1 MLYNDAGLAAQ
12 AIAAQIDQATRILIL
27 THINPDGD
35 AIGSMLSMWHALQS
49 LGKDTVPLASSPL
62 PGYAKWLPSAE
73 QIEVYQKGMAFPEV
87 DLVIM
92 VDTATLARVGRIY
105 DEHSHALTTT
115 PTVII
120 DHHVTNEG
128 AATVN
133 LIQPE
138 AASTCELLYALFRA
152 MDLPISSALATCL
165 LLGVTTDTQS
175 FQTSSTSSE
184 SLRVAADLLDLG
196 ADQERIVREVY
207 YALPQSST
215 ALIGLALTE
224 MKRDGPIAWARVT
237 LSMMR
242 ATGAEDE
249 AVDEVV
255 RAMQRVA
262 GVKALVVF
270 KERQDGT
277 TKISLRSVKSI
288 NVAALATRWGGGGH
302 EQAAGA
308 TLMASVEQAEHD
320 VVPQLRALAQG
331 VKN

>member
-1 MLYNDAGLAAQ
+1 MLYNDASLAAP
-12 AIAAQIDQATRILIL
+12 AIAARIDQAKRILIL

-35 AIGSMLSMWHALQS
+35 AIGSMLGMSHALQS
-49 LGKDTVPLASSPL
+49 LGKQVLPLASSSL
-62 PGYAKWLPSAE
+62 PGYATWLPGAE
-73 QIEVYQKGMAFPEV
+73 QIHVYRQGMQFPEV

-105 DEHSHALTTT
+105 DEHAQALLTL
-115 PTVII
+115 PIVIV

-152 MDLPISSALATCL
+152 LDIAISPELATCL

-175 FQTSSTSSE
+175 FQTSSTSAA

-196 ADQERIVREVY
+196 ADQKRIVREVY
-207 YALPQSST
+207 YALPESSA
-215 ALIGLALTE
+215 ALIGMALTE
-224 MKRDGPIAWARVT
+224 MRRDGPIAWARVT
-237 LSMMR
+237 LAMMR

-255 RAMQRVA
+255 RSMQRVA

-270 KERQDGT
+270 KERQDGS
-277 TKISLRSVKSI
+277 TKISLRSVQPI

-308 TLMASVEQAEHD
+308 TLAANVERAEHD
-320 VVPQLRALAQG
+320 VVPQLRELVG
-331 VKN
+331 VRG

>member
-1 MLYNDAGLAAQ
+1 MLYNDASLAAP
-12 AIAAQIDQATRILIL
+12 AIAARIDQAQRILIL

-35 AIGSMLSMWHALQS
+35 AIGSMLGLWHALNG
-49 LGKDTVPLASSPL
+49 LGKQVLPIASSPP
-62 PGYAKWLPSAE
+62 PGYVKWMPG
-73 QIEVYQKGMAFPEV
+73 IEHIQVYRQGMAYPEV

-105 DEHSHALTTT
+105 DDHAQALSAT
-115 PTVII
+115 PIVIV
-120 DHHVTNEG
+120 DHHVTNDG
-128 AATVN
+128 AATLN

-152 MDLPISSALATCL
+152 LDIAISPALATCL
-165 LLGVTTDTQS
+165 LLGVITDTQS

-207 YALPQSST
+207 YALPEASA

-224 MKRDGPIAWARVT
+224 MRRDGPIAWVRVT

-255 RAMQRVA
+255 RAMQRIA

-277 TKISLRSVKSI
+277 TKISMRSVQPI
-288 NVAALATRWGGGGH
+288 NVATLAARWGGGGH

-308 TLMASVEQAEHD
+308 TLPASPEQAEHQ
-320 VVPQLRALAQG
+320 VIPQLRELVLG
-331 VKN
+331 VRG

>member
-12 AIAAQIDQATRILIL
+12 AIAAQIDQAERILIL

-35 AIGSMLSMWHALQS
+35 AIGSMLGMWHALQT
-49 LGKDTVPLASSPL
+49 LGKHTLPLASSPL
-62 PGYAKWLPSAE
+62 PGYTKWLPGAE
-73 QIEVYQKGMAFPEV
+73 HIQVYQKGMAFPEV

-105 DEHSHALTTT
+105 DEHGHALTTMRI
-115 PTVII
+115 VVI

-128 AATVN
+128 AASVN

-152 MDLPISSALATCL
+152 MGLPISSSLATCL

-215 ALIGLALTE
+215 ALIGLALSE
-224 MKRDGPIAWARVT
+224 MKRDGPIAWARIT

-277 TKISLRSVKSI
+277 TKISLRSVQSI
-288 NVAALATRWGGGGH
+288 NVAALAMRWGGGGH

-308 TLMASVEQAEHD
+308 TLMTSVEQAEHD
-320 VVPQLRALAQG
+320 VVPQLRALAG
-331 VKN
+331 ARG

>member
-1 MLYNDAGLAAQ
+1 MLYNDASLAAQ
-12 AIAAQIDQATRILIL
+12 AIAAQIDQAERILIL

-35 AIGSMLSMWHALQS
+35 AIGSMLGMWHALQS
-49 LGKDTVPLASSPL
+49 LGKHTLPLASSPL
-62 PGYAKWLPSAE
+62 PGYARWLPGAE
-73 QIEVYQKGMAFPEV
+73 HIQVYQQGMAFPEI

-92 VDTATLARVGRIY
+92 VDTASLPRVGRIY
-105 DEHSHALTTT
+105 DEHAHALTTT
-115 PTVII
+115 RIVII
-120 DHHVTNEG
+120 DHHVTNDG

-152 MDLPISSALATCL
+152 MGLPISSALATCL
-165 LLGVTTDTQS
+165 LLGVITDTQS

-224 MKRDGPIAWARVT
+224 MRRDGPIAWARVT

-277 TKISLRSVKSI
+277 TKISLRSVPSI

-308 TLMASVEQAEHD
+308 TLMTSVEQAEHE
-320 VVPQLRALAQG
+320 VVPQLRALAG
-331 VKN
+331 IKN

>member
-35 AIGSMLSMWHALQS
+35 AIGSMLGMWHALQS
-49 LGKDTVPLASSPL
+49 LGKHTLPLASSPL
-62 PGYAKWLPSAE
+62 PGYAKWLPGAE
-73 QIEVYQKGMAFPEV
+73 HIQVYQKGMAFPEA

-115 PTVII
+115 PIVII

-133 LIQPE
+133 LIQPDS
-138 AASTCELLYALFRA
+138 ASTCELLYALFRA
-152 MDLPISSALATCL
+152 MGLPISSALATCL

-277 TKISLRSVKSI
+277 TKISLRSVQSI

-308 TLMASVEQAEHD
+308 TLMTSVEQAEHD
-320 VVPQLRALAQG
+320 VVPQLRALAG

>member
-1 MLYNDAGLAAQ
+1 MRCFAQ
-12 AIAAQIDQATRILIL
+12 
-27 THINPDGD
+27 
-35 AIGSMLSMWHALQS
+35 W
-49 LGKDTVPLASSPL
+49 V
-62 PGYAKWLPSAE
+62 
-73 QIEVYQKGMAFPEV
+73 
-87 DLVIM
+87 
-92 VDTATLARVGRIY
+92 
-105 DEHSHALTTT
+105 
-115 PTVII
+115 
-120 DHHVTNEG
+120 
-128 AATVN
+128 
-133 LIQPE
+133 
-138 AASTCELLYALFRA
+138 
-152 MDLPISSALATCL
+152 LPISSALATCL

-224 MKRDGPIAWARVT
+224 MRRDGPIAWARVT

-277 TKISLRSVKSI
+277 TKISLRSVQSI

-308 TLMASVEQAEHD
+308 TLMTSVEQAEHE
-320 VVPQLRALAQG
+320 VVPQLRALAG
-331 VKN
+331 VKS

>member
-12 AIAAQIDQATRILIL
+12 AIAAQIDRAERILIL

-35 AIGSMLSMWHALQS
+35 AIGSMLGMWHALQS
-49 LGKDTVPLASSPL
+49 LGKHALPLASSPL
-62 PGYAKWLPSAE
+62 PGYAKWLPGAE
-73 QIEVYQKGMAFPEV
+73 HIQVYQKGMAFPEV
-87 DLVIM
+87 DLVMM

-105 DEHSHALTTT
+105 DEHPHTLTTA
-115 PTVII
+115 PTVIV

-128 AATVN
+128 AASVN

-138 AASTCELLYALFRA
+138 AASTCELLYGLFRA
-152 MDLPISSALATCL
+152 MGLPISAALATCL

-207 YALPQSST
+207 YALPQSSA

-224 MKRDGPIAWARVT
+224 MRRDGPIAWARVT

-262 GVKALVVF
+262 GVRALVVF

-277 TKISLRSVKSI
+277 TKISLRSTQPI
-288 NVAALATRWGGGGH
+288 NVAMLATRWGGGGH

-308 TLMASVEQAEHD
+308 TLMTSVEQAEHE
-320 VVPQLRALAQG
+320 VVPQLRALIKQ
-331 VKN
+331 